1 MKEIIGDLRSRL
13 YTLPEVEDNLEEDRK
28 AGKYKKG
35 EIIVSGQ
42 WPNPDQWAKE
52 YIMPN
57 VDNKGVRIYSTGTS
71 FKIEKL

>member
-1 MKEIIGDLRSRL
+1 VRGSKKEMKTMKEIIGDLRSRL

-52 YIMPN
+52 Y
-57 VDNKGVRIYSTGTS
+57 
-71 FKIEKL
+71 